1 MSNMDNNQ
9 DEIISLR
16 SATGEDIDFIAV
28 AEINHKGGYYL
39 ILQPVELLP
48 GMEDNEA
55 IVFKIVRDR
64 DGSETLQVELD
75 DSIVDGVFEK
85 YERLI
90 DDAK

>member
-1 MSNMDNNQ
+1 MDNNQ
-9 DEIISLR
+9 DEIITLR

>member
-1 MSNMDNNQ
+1 
-9 DEIISLR
+9 
-16 SATGEDIDFIAV
+16 
-28 AEINHKGGYYL
+28 
-39 ILQPVELLP
+39 
-48 GMEDNEA
+48 MEDNEA

>member
-9 DEIISLR
+9 DEIITLR
-16 SATGEDIDFIAV
+16 SATGEDIGFIAV

>member
-9 DEIISLR
+9 DEIITLH

-75 DSIVDGVFEK
+75 DSIVDGVLEK

>member
-9 DEIISLR
+9 DEIITLR

-39 ILQPVELLP
+39 ILQPVEVLP

>member
-9 DEIISLR
+9 DEIITLR

-85 YERLI
+85 YERLL

>member
-9 DEIISLR
+9 DEIITLR

-39 ILQPVELLP
+39 ILQPVELLE
-48 GMEDNEA
+48 GMEENEA

-64 DGSETLQVELD
+64 DGSETLHVELD

>member
-9 DEIISLR
+9 DEIITLR

-75 DSIVDGVFEK
+75 DSVVDGVFEK
-85 YERLI
+85 YERLL

>member
-1 MSNMDNNQ
+1 MDNNQ
-9 DEIISLR
+9 DEIITLR

-85 YERLI
+85 YERLL

>member
-9 DEIISLR
+9 DEIITLR

-55 IVFKIVRDR
+55 IVFKIVRDH

-85 YERLI
+85 YERLL

>member
-1 MSNMDNNQ
+1 MDNNQ
-9 DEIISLR
+9 DEIITLR

-39 ILQPVELLP
+39 ILQPVELLE
-48 GMEDNEA
+48 GMEENEA

-64 DGSETLQVELD
+64 DGSETLHVELD

>member
-9 DEIISLR
+9 DEIITLR

-75 DSIVDGVFEK
+75 DSVVDGVFEK

>member
-9 DEIISLR
+9 DEIITFR

-85 YERLI
+85 YERLL

>member
-9 DEIISLR
+9 DEIITLR